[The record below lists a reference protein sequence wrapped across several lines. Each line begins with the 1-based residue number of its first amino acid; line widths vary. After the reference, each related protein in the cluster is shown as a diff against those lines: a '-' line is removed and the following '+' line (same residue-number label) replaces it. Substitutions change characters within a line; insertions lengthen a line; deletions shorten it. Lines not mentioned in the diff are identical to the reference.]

1 MVLKLRIHTT
11 LHEAIISFHLKDILD
26 IHHLCD
32 NHSIFMKSLDKDK
45 VPVVLKAKKMITHN
59 DQLFFGVGSGQ
70 SAIFYFETFYY
81 VYFVIPRL
89 HIS

>member
-1 MVLKLRIHTT
+1 MLKLRIHTT
-11 LHEAIISFHLKDILD
+11 LHGATILFHLKYILD

-32 NHSIFMKSLDKDK
+32 NHSIFMKDK
-45 VPVVLKAKKMITHN
+45 VPVVLKAKTMINHN
-59 DQLFFGVGSGQ
+59 DQLFFGVGSAQ

-89 HIS
+89 HNS

>member
-1 MVLKLRIHTT
+1 MLKLRIHTT

-32 NHSIFMKSLDKDK
+32 NHSIFMKSLNKDK
-45 VPVVLKAKKMITHN
+45 VPVVLKAKTMINHN
-59 DQLFFGVGSGQ
+59 DQVFFGVGSAQ

>member
-1 MVLKLRIHTT
+1 MLKLRIHTT
-11 LHEAIISFHLKDILD
+11 LHGAIISFHLKDILD

-32 NHSIFMKSLDKDK
+32 NHSIFMKSLNKDK

-70 SAIFYFETFYY
+70 SAIFYFEIFYY

>member
-1 MVLKLRIHTT
+1 MLKLRIHTT
-11 LHEAIISFHLKDILD
+11 LHGAIILLHLKYILD

-32 NHSIFMKSLDKDK
+32 NHSIFTKSLNNDK
-45 VPVVLKAKKMITHN
+45 VPVVLKAQKMITHN
-59 DQLFFGVGSGQ
+59 FQLFLGVGSGQ

-81 VYFVIPRL
+81 IYFVIPRL

>member
-1 MVLKLRIHTT
+1 MLKLRIHTT
-11 LHEAIISFHLKDILD
+11 LHGAIILLHLKYILD
-26 IHHLCD
+26 NIHHLCD
-32 NHSIFMKSLDKDK
+32 NHSIFTKSLNKDK
-45 VPVVLKAKKMITHN
+45 VPVVLKAKTMINHN
-59 DQLFFGVGSGQ
+59 DQLFFGVGSAQ

>member
-1 MVLKLRIHTT
+1 MLKLRIHTT
-11 LHEAIISFHLKDILD
+11 LHEATILFHLKYILD

-32 NHSIFMKSLDKDK
+32 NHSIFMKSLNKDK
-45 VPVVLKAKKMITHN
+45 VPVVLKAKTMINHN
-59 DQLFFGVGSGQ
+59 DQLFFGVGSAQ

>member
-1 MVLKLRIHTT
+1 MLKLRIHTT

-89 HIS
+89 CIS

>member
-45 VPVVLKAKKMITHN
+45 VPVVLKAKTMINHN
-59 DQLFFGVGSGQ
+59 DQVFFGVGSAQ

-89 HIS
+89 HNS

>member
-1 MVLKLRIHTT
+1 MLKLRIHTT

-32 NHSIFMKSLDKDK
+32 NHSIFMKSLNKDK
-45 VPVVLKAKKMITHN
+45 VPVVLKAKTMINHN
-59 DQLFFGVGSGQ
+59 DQFFFGVGSAQ

-89 HIS
+89 CIS

>member
-1 MVLKLRIHTT
+1 MLKLRIHTT

-45 VPVVLKAKKMITHN
+45 VPVVLKAKTMINHN
-59 DQLFFGVGSGQ
+59 DQLFFGVGSAQ

-89 HIS
+89 HNS

>member
-1 MVLKLRIHTT
+1 
-11 LHEAIISFHLKDILD
+11 
-26 IHHLCD
+26 
-32 NHSIFMKSLDKDK
+32 MKSLDKDK

-89 HIS
+89 RIS

>member
-1 MVLKLRIHTT
+1 MLKLRIHTT
-11 LHEAIISFHLKDILD
+11 LHEAIILFHLKYILD

-45 VPVVLKAKKMITHN
+45 VPVVLKAKTMINHN
-59 DQLFFGVGSGQ
+59 DQVFFGVGSAQ

-89 HIS
+89 RIS